1 MVEKINRER
10 DQEIINDLRK
20 QGKCNLNI
28 IYYFISIQKRGTQKI
43 WLFFSESLLEVIH
56 SRPTHQTFTRLSPA
70 FHQTFTSLSPAFHQT
85 FKMSYTT
92 RSDRT
97 ITDKIKI
104 LLDSINADTE
114 KQNKIETTKKIFA
127 ILTTTPG
134 ITYVKKHS
142 KFTKTVQNKLVEFS
156 TTEIGELAMKWHQ
169 QIFGEPIP
177 CNC

>member
-1 MVEKINRER
+1 MYTIP
-10 DQEIINDLRK
+10 DHL
-20 QGKCNLNI
+20 
-28 IYYFISIQKRGTQKI
+28 
-43 WLFFSESLLEVIH
+43 
-56 SRPTHQTFTRLSPA
+56 TRLSPD
-70 FHQTFTSLSPAFHQT
+70 FLQT
-85 FKMSYTT
+85 FKTNKMSYAT
-92 RSDRT
+92 RSDRS
-97 ITDKIKI
+97 ITDTVKT
-104 LLDSINADTE
+104 LLDSLKTDPR
-114 KQNKIETTKKIFA
+114 KQHKIEITKQIFA